1 MSNDPIKDLFT
12 GLGAMA
18 EMFNVTYKE
27 FLKMGY
33 PHDKAVDCT
42 RATLTVMLGMNQ
54 NKKEEDNDGK

>member
-33 PHDKAVDCT
+33 QHNKAVDCA
-42 RATLTVMLGMNQ
+42 RATLTVMLSMNQ
-54 NKKEEDNDGK
+54 NKKEEDEDEK